1 METFLLFNPDSP
13 LIFTQFYFWAFFG
26 VVYAIFAL
34 IGSRPLLRNAFLFLA
49 SLFFYYRT
57 SGLSV
62 LLLLF
67 AIAAGATDSR
77 YAQSCARNLVTHGI
91 ETTRTPTPSEARTF
105 AASIASATS
114 LPVAMKR
121 TVEESCAPEE

>member
-26 VVYAIFAL
+26 VVYAIFSL
-34 IGSRPLLRNAFLFLA
+34 IGDRILLRNSFLFFA

-67 AIAAGATDSR
+67 AIGAGYLLAR
-77 YAQSCARNLVTHGI
+77 WMAQCRKGGFWRGFS
-91 ETTRTPTPSEARTF
+91 SF
-105 AASIASATS
+105 AASSSNWGCSAISNTPIS
-114 LPVAMKR
+114 LP
-121 TVEESCAPEE
+121 TY